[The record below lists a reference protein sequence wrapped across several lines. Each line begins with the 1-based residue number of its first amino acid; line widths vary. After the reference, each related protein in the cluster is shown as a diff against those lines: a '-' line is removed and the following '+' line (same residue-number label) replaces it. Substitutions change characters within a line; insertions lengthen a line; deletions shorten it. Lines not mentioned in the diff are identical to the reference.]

1 MLETFPPRKINRLK
15 RQAQWTSNSTGF
27 SLSEVLDSIAV
38 QKGFFC
44 WSHLVSTVQQGDAP
58 MPPVVAGSLKK
69 FWTRTGW
76 VNFDETAL
84 AKAFYS
90 HIATVPDAYIYCYC
104 CNGSIWLDTDCL
116 LTEAITAASFVA
128 LGPKS
133 DGCTRRAAEKM
144 GVILFLDCDGLADS
158 IVFSDDVDQNGSPV
172 VPDKDQFHYT
182 AETAR
187 RRILS
192 GAHEVWDSLVDSLLH
207 ELEYRYDIEMN
218 EETNCR

>member
-1 MLETFPPRKINRLK
+1 MLESFPPRKINRLK
-15 RQAQWTSNSTGF
+15 RQAQWTSNSSGIE
-27 SLSEVLDSIAV
+27 LSEVLDSVAV

-58 MPPVVAGSLKK
+58 VLPAVAGSLKQ

-76 VNFDETAL
+76 VHLDETAL
-84 AKAFYS
+84 ATAFYS
-90 HIATVPDAYIYCYC
+90 HIANVRNSDIYCYC
-104 CNGSIWLDTDCL
+104 CNGSVWLNTDCL
-116 LTEAITAASFVA
+116 LSKSITAASFVS

-133 DGCTRRAAEKM
+133 DNYTRRTAEKM

-158 IVFSDDVDQNGSPV
+158 IVFSDDVDEDGSPV
-172 VPDKDQFHYT
+172 VPEKDQLHYT

-192 GAHEVWDSLVDSLLH
+192 GAGEVWGSLVDSLLN
-207 ELEYRYDIEMN
+207 ELEYRYDIEIN
-218 EETNCR
+218 KETDYR